1 MARGG
6 RGEVGGDH
14 KKAIYKRKLP
24 KKAVWTVCRFN
35 LMFNVW
41 MLLRSVDNLLKNK
54 LEEIV
59 NVLCSLFDLA

>member
-1 MARGG
+1 M
-6 RGEVGGDH
+6 GGDH

-41 MLLRSVDNLLKNK
+41 MLLRSVDNLLKDK

-59 NVLCSLFDLA
+59 KFFV